1 MRKPYNGVSASQVRT
16 GAIPPGPLLSI
27 VKRYRA
33 IRGLIFGPY
42 MDASDEVHEFAV
54 HIATVGARRD
64 WQKMGARDVAEAR
77 GIILQLIFR
86 EWGIECA
93 ISSARMRLER
103 IRFMSG
109 ESNGRRGSQSLRPT
123 QETVDAWEA
132 VDDYADW
139 RGADLGCHPGCA
151 GDF

>member
-1 MRKPYNGVSASQVRT
+1 MIDQ
-16 GAIPPGPLLSI
+16 
-27 VKRYRA
+27 
-33 IRGLIFGPY
+33 
-42 MDASDEVHEFAV
+42 SDV
-54 HIATVGARRD
+54 ATVGARRD

-103 IRFMSG
+103 IRFIAG

-132 VDDYADW
+132 ADDYADW

-151 GDF
+151 GGF